1 MTGVRDGVA
10 TAWLDRPDRGNA
22 LSAEAT
28 GALMA
33 SVSAALADPA
43 VHTLVLRGRGRH
55 FCTGFD
61 LSALETETDAT
72 LRARF
77 VALERLLQAVWHAPV
92 RTVAFATGR
101 AWGAGA
107 DLFASCDIR
116 ACAPD
121 ATFRFPGSAFG
132 IVLGTRRLVE
142 LIGWDRARA
151 LVTEGAMHDAAAAK
165 AATLVTDIVDGD
177 PEAFL
182 ADTLRAACRRPAHVR
197 HDPRGDAARPPRRG
211 HGHARRVRQRAGTR
225 PAHRP
230 LPEEPA
236 EMTGRRRGLRR
247 DGERPGCGSA

>member
-22 LSAEAT
+22 LSADAT

-61 LSALETETDAT
+61 LSALETETDAS

-92 RTVAFATGR
+92 RTVAVATGR

-116 ACAPD
+116 ACAPG
-121 ATFRFPGSAFG
+121 TTLRFPGTAFG

-142 LIGWDRARA
+142 LIGWDRARP
-151 LVTEGAMHDAAAAK
+151 LVAEGATHDA
-165 AATLVTDIVDGD
+165 
-177 PEAFL
+177 
-182 ADTLRAACRRPAHVR
+182 RAALAAGLATDLVEGDIEEWLALRCRPPVADRVTLAAIREATRPERRADDLASLDR
-197 HDPRGDAARPPRRG
+197 SAARPG
-211 HGHARRVRQRAGTR
+211 LVQRIDHYR
-225 PAHRP
+225 KS
-230 LPEEPA
+230 LKK
-236 EMTGRRRGLRR
+236 
-247 DGERPGCGSA
+247 